1 MYDYMTV
8 LVTGG
13 AGYIGSHMVLALLD
27 AGHQPVILDD
37 FSTGH
42 EQLLPNGVPVF
53 RGDVA
58 DAALVAEICNSYDI
72 DAVAHFAASIVVPE
86 SVTDPLKYYQLTVED
101 HWGFSS
107 ESEIVQAKMPFTM
120 IESYGGIQDERGYAV
135 QQTSDGGYVIVGSSI
150 SDNGI
155 LKKIGL
161 DEGLIKIFNRLPLYW

>member
-1 MYDYMTV
+1 MSDHMTV

-53 RGDVA
+53 RGNVA
-58 DAALVAEICNSYDI
+58 DAALVAEICKSYHI

-86 SVTDPLKYYQLTVED
+86 SVTDPLKYYLNNTASTT
-101 HWGFSS
+101 GF
-107 ESEIVQAKMPFTM
+107 IAACVQA
-120 IESYGGIQDERGYAV
+120 GIKRFV
-135 QQTSDGGYVIVGSSI
+135 FS
-150 SDNGI
+150 
-155 LKKIGL
+155 
-161 DEGLIKIFNRLPLYW
+161 